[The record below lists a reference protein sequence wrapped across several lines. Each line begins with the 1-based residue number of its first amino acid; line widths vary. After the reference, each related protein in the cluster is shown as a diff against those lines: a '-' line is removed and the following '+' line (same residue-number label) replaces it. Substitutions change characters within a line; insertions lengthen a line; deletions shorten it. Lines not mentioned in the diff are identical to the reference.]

1 MNVNTHRWQS
11 RLWLAL
17 VAAGVI
23 GLGSTAWL
31 GHSAAEDAPVPAT
44 AQNKDAQ
51 NYAKSLSRAFRAAAE
66 ASMPSVVTIT
76 SQTKAQQVSGN
87 LKIPQGE
94 NPFKGTPFEDYFKDQ
109 VPRGFGSGG
118 SGGVRM
124 GMGAGVIIDRA
135 GVILTNNHVVEGA
148 TEVTVRL
155 ADGREFEGYDIKTD
169 KQSDLAIVHI
179 KGADKLPVAT
189 LGDSDQLEIGDWVI
203 AVGNPFNQELTVSA
217 GIISGKGRSLTGG
230 QRTQYLQTDAAI
242 NPGNS
247 GGPLLTLDGEVV
259 GINTAIA
266 TNSGG
271 SQGVGFAIPINHAKW
286 VVNQL
291 TKTGSVKRAYMGVQV
306 GDVSGDLAKQL
317 GVHHKDGVL
326 VREVIPGSPAAEAGL
341 KEGDVI
347 TDFAGHHVS
356 RPGELQTYVERT
368 PIDKKEQVKVIRD
381 GSPLTLTIGVK
392 QLDDEPADEVR
403 TVRRGKDDKNST
415 PSYVSKDFGFEVS
428 DMTRDMAE
436 QLGFKDHRGVVIT
449 HVDGDGLAAE
459 KGLNEGM
466 LVKKVGSK
474 EVTNLE
480 EFQQAMKEA
489 KPERGVMLLVR
500 AAEGNRFV
508 VLKK

>member
-1 MNVNTHRWQS
+1 MSVRTHRWQS

-17 VAAGVI
+17 VASGVI
-23 GLGSTAWL
+23 GIGSTAWL
-31 GHSAAEDAPVPAT
+31 GQSAAEDAPVPAT
-44 AQNKDAQ
+44 AQNKEAQ
-51 NYAKSLSRAFRAAAE
+51 SHAKSLSRAFRAAAE
-66 ASMPSVVTIT
+66 ASMPSVVTVT

-87 LKIPQGE
+87 LKVPQGE

-109 VPRGFGSGG
+109 VPRGFGQHGPG
-118 SGGVRM
+118 NRT
-124 GMGAGVIIDRA
+124 GMGAGVIIDKA
-135 GVILTNNHVVEGA
+135 GIILTNNHVVEGA

-203 AVGNPFNQELTVSA
+203 AVGNPFSQELTVSA
-217 GIISGKGRSLTGG
+217 GIISGKGRSLSGG

-247 GGPLLTLDGEVV
+247 GGPLLTLDGEVI

-266 TNSGG
+266 SSSGG

-291 TKTGSVKRAYMGVQV
+291 TKSGTVKRAYMGVQV
-306 GDVSGDLAKQL
+306 RDVSGDLAKQL

-326 VREVIPGSPAAEAGL
+326 VGEVMPGSPAAEAGL

-347 TDFAGHHVS
+347 TEFAGHHVS
-356 RPGELQTYVERT
+356 RPGELQSLVERT
-368 PIDKKEQVKVIRD
+368 PVDKKEQVKLIRD
-381 GSPLTLTIGVK
+381 GSPMTLTVGVK
-392 QLDDEPADEVR
+392 QLDDEPSDDVR
-403 TVRRGKDDKNST
+403 MVRRGRDENSST
-415 PSYVSKDFGFEVS
+415 PSYISKDYGFEVS
-428 DMTRDMAE
+428 DMTGDMAD

-449 HVDGDGLAAE
+449 NVDADGIAAAQ
-459 KGLNEGM
+459 GLNEGM
-466 LVKKVGSK
+466 LVKKVGQK

-480 EFQQAMKEA
+480 EFQQAMKA
-489 KPERGVMLLVR
+489 QSPEKGVMLLVR